1 MSKSWVWLVV
11 IFLLVLVTRLF
22 FAFQT
27 PFYSGDDAYLHLRQ
41 TESLLEGKLLLH
53 DPLGYG
59 GRTLIISPVL
69 DAILAFFSLIMPLS
83 LVLKILPNI
92 FASLLV
98 IPAFLISYTLTKHK
112 PISLFTAI
120 LASFVPAFFAYTF
133 NHIST
138 LALALP
144 LFFFLTYAWL
154 KVPKFSWVMT
164 FLLLLL
170 IFVFMHPLSIIFV
183 LSIGVYIALISIEHL
198 KPKLA
203 EYELGLFSIFF
214 ALWAQ
219 FLIYKKLILFHG
231 PAVIWRNIPK
241 ELLSSVYSSVTVLGA
256 IWQIGILPLLG
267 GVYALYKTAF
277 KSPQKETHILLSIV
291 IVSTIMLWFKLIELV
306 TGFMLLGITLSILF
320 GSCLLLFKKFLK
332 ETKFASKTPII
343 ITIIMILTLG
353 TIAYPTYAET
363 KIQLANTITQEEVNA
378 LQQLSEKTSEQ
389 TTIIAP
395 PYYGNYIT
403 AIAKRKNIIDN
414 YFFLQSGI
422 NERYQDAMRIYKTS
436 FETEAVELVDKYS
449 ATHIIVPPG
458 MKDIRYA
465 DGQCFKRI
473 HATSIRI
480 YEKDQKCEVK
490 VVG

>member
-1 MSKSWVWLVV
+1 M
-11 IFLLVLVTRLF
+11 
-22 FAFQT
+22 
-27 PFYSGDDAYLHLRQ
+27 
-41 TESLLEGKLLLH
+41 
-53 DPLGYG
+53 
-59 GRTLIISPVL
+59 
-69 DAILAFFSLIMPLS
+69 
-83 LVLKILPNI
+83 
-92 FASLLV
+92 
-98 IPAFLISYTLTKHK
+98 
-112 PISLFTAI
+112 
-120 LASFVPAFFAYTF
+120 
-133 NHIST
+133 
-138 LALALP
+138 
-144 LFFFLTYAWL
+144 
-154 KVPKFSWVMT
+154 
-164 FLLLLL
+164 
-170 IFVFMHPLSIIFV
+170 
-183 LSIGVYIALISIEHL
+183 
-198 KPKLA
+198 
-203 EYELGLFSIFF
+203 
-214 ALWAQ
+214 
-219 FLIYKKLILFHG
+219 
-231 PAVIWRNIPK
+231 
-241 ELLSSVYSSVTVLGA
+241 
-256 IWQIGILPLLG
+256 
-267 GVYALYKTAF
+267 VYALYKTAF

-395 PYYGNYIT
+395 PHYGNYIT
-403 AIAKRKNIIDN
+403 AIAKRKNIIDD